1 MKNIAIVMKVGIDFM
16 TGHLKNC
23 KRGDLCLESMRHLFP
38 QFDFVSGV
46 KFLLT
51 ISDTKS
57 EGAIAIGLIYPKL
70 FSRYPRWV
78 ALKENMTLEQAFYP
92 RWVALKENMTLEQVI
107 ADPSL
112 ERETVAGIFL
122 NPWTDGNVYSVLRR
136 LFGRSA
142 KSGTVWIKLT
152 PIEKAA

>member
-78 ALKENMTLEQAFYP
+78 ALKENMTLEQ
-92 RWVALKENMTLEQVI
+92 VI